1 MLTEDAVV
9 AAVCRTLE
17 EHGYEIVARAL
28 ATEHGHDI
36 VAVKDGRRLFV
47 EAKGAGSSKEGTAR
61 YGSEFSRNQVFDHV
75 AKAVLKAMRVVTARD
90 GRAGIALPDNPNHRR
105 EIGQIRAALHAA
117 GVAVFLVSD
126 AEEVRLDSP
135 WSL

>member
-9 AAVCRTLE
+9 AAVCRNLE
-17 EHGYEIVARAL
+17 ERGYEIETRAL

-36 VAVKDGRRLFV
+36 VAIKEGQRLFV

-75 AKAVLKAMRVVTARD
+75 AKAVLKAMRVVAAGD
-90 GRAGIALPDNPNHRR
+90 GRAGIALPDNAYHRR
-105 EIGQIRAALHAA
+105 EIDQIRAALHAA

-126 AEEVRLDSP
+126 ADEVRLDSP